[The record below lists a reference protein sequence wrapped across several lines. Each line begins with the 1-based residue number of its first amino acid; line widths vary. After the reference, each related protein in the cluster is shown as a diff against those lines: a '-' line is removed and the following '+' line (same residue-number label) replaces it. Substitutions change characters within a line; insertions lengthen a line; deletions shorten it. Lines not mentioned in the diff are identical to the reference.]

1 MGRILF
7 GILLGCV
14 LCPVALIFYLKY
26 GDPPLAVNDKPL
38 FHEEDLTQ
46 APMLNRIPREAPQF
60 SPIQASEENLVAGAR
75 IYREQCAVCHGLHG
89 KPASIGLR
97 MYPIA
102 PPLWE
107 GQRVADVVGV
117 SGDPV
122 GETYWKVANGIRLSG
137 MPAYQGVLSDMEL
150 WQVSLLLANANKPLP
165 PAALS
170 LLKDQAA
177 QPGPQQ
183 SERVGR
189 SSNAVTQ

>member
-1 MGRILF
+1 MGRIFF
-7 GILLGCV
+7 GIILGCV
-14 LCPVALIFYLKY
+14 VCIVALIFYFQF
-26 GDPPLAVNDKPL
+26 GDPPLAVSDKPL
-38 FHEEDLTQ
+38 FHEEVLTQ
-46 APMLNRIPREAPQF
+46 APLRNRIPREAPQF

-75 IYREQCAVCHGLHG
+75 IYREQCAVCHGLHS
-89 KPASIGLR
+89 KPASIGSR

-107 GQRVADVVGV
+107 GQRAEDIVGV

-122 GETYWKVANGIRLSG
+122 GETYWKVANGLRLSG

-170 LLKDQAA
+170 LLKDQAT
-177 QPGPQQ
+177 QPAPQE
-183 SERVGR
+183 SAKVGR
-189 SSNAVTQ
+189 SPNGVRP